1 MILKLFKV
9 HLSVEIQ
16 SWVKQNVT
24 SIATFQFVFVQLNVA
39 LASMRTLSRVTSF
52 TPFSRPV
59 LLWRRANARYLSCN
73 SLYTAFSKEATK
85 QQRVRPEKM
94 SQRYFCPAE
103 YTLRQTNPNPQ
114 LSFRI
119 RVSFLVL
126 GFVLVVY
133 SAGQKH
139 CWLIFLFVRSVVI

>member
-9 HLSVEIQ
+9 HLSVEMQ

-52 TPFSRPV
+52 TPFSRPF
-59 LLWRRANARYLSCN
+59 LLWRRADARYLSCN

-85 QQRVRPEKM
+85 QQGTTRKT

-103 YTLRQTNPNPQ
+103 YTLRQTKPNPQ

-139 CWLIFLFVRSVVI
+139 CWLIFQVVPVAI